1 MAAFDHV
8 GQLNPSNQKQTP
20 MGRKVIIDCDMG
32 IDDAIAIC
40 MTLFDPRLEVL
51 AITAT
56 EGCVAADQANHNLQ
70 AIISELD
77 PIRYPRLGMA
87 GNCDNAPAVNTSYL
101 FGEDGL
107 GNTGFEVSQ
116 RQHALT
122 SEKLIGDIIRAHP
135 DEVTILCL
143 GPLTNVAK
151 AFKRD
156 PSLVGSVDQ
165 IAMTGGSTSG
175 KGNISAAAE
184 FNFYFDP
191 QSAREVLNCRA
202 TKMLLPLDVTEQV
215 SFGLGVLDELP
226 EQSSRLG
233 HFLRQI
239 LPFVFRAYRQQL
251 GRETIN
257 LNDAIGALALLEP
270 QLFGFEMMAGDVE
283 TQGELTRGTLVLD
296 RRAQPES
303 RPNVN
308 VATSVRSEDA
318 YQYLVDQLV
327 TASRQA

>member
-1 MAAFDHV
+1 MRVVLGFRTSSIR
-8 GQLNPSNQKQTP
+8 NEPT

-40 MTLFDPRLEVL
+40 MALFDPRLEVL

-56 EGCVAADQANHNLQ
+56 EGCVNANQANHNLQ

-77 PIRYPRLGMA
+77 PDKYPRLGMA
-87 GNCDNAPAVNTSYL
+87 SSCDDAPAVSTSYL
-101 FGEDGL
+101 FGDDGL
-107 GNTGFEVSQ
+107 GNSGFEVSQ
-116 RQHALT
+116 RQHAQT
-122 SEKLIGDIIRAHP
+122 SEKLIGDIIRSNP
-135 DEVTILCL
+135 DEVSILCL

-151 AFKRD
+151 AFQRN
-156 PSLVGSVDQ
+156 PTLIGIVDR
-165 IAMTGGSTSG
+165 IVMTGGSTTG
-175 KGNISAAAE
+175 RGNITAGAE

-191 QSAREVLNCRA
+191 QSAREVLNSRA
-202 TKMLLPLDVTEQV
+202 TKTLLPLDITQQV
-215 SFGLGVLDELP
+215 SFGLGLIDELP
-226 EQSSRLG
+226 AESSRMG

-239 LPFVFRAYRQQL
+239 LPFAFRAYRQQL
-251 GRETIN
+251 GQEAIY

-270 QLFGFEMMAGDVE
+270 QLFEFEMMAGDVE

-296 RRAQPES
+296 RRAQPER

-308 VATSVRSEDA
+308 VATGLRCEDA

-327 TASRQA
+327 TASRKT